1 MTDYPVTA
9 TTAAVDL
16 AGAGTMCQ
24 RRVSAACIALA
35 LIAATTSH
43 VVARGPLQNFVTHE
57 APKTIAVLNFTDEQ
71 GRSRSSAEF
80 EGKVV
85 VLNIW
90 ATWCVPCRR
99 EMPALDRLQGTLGG
113 PDLTVVPISI
123 DRGGLETVTKFYAG
137 IGIRYLPKYIDG
149 SGQAVRVLAA
159 MGLPTTLIL
168 DRAGQEVA
176 RVVGPTEWDS
186 PDVAEYLKSI
196 VSRQSDRIIS
206 AERDD
211 DHGRPAPSGA
221 AGPLTRALRWLKTFV
236 VN

>member
-1 MTDYPVTA
+1 MTDHPVTA
-9 TTAAVDL
+9 TKTAVDL
-16 AGAGTMCQ
+16 AGAGTMRQ
-24 RRVSAACIALA
+24 RLVSAACTALA

-43 VVARGPLQNFVTHE
+43 VVAQGPLQNFVTHE

-168 DRAGQEVA
+168 D
-176 RVVGPTEWDS
+176 
-186 PDVAEYLKSI
+186 LKSI
-196 VSRQSDRIIS
+196 VSRRSDRIIS

-211 DHGRPAPSGA
+211 DHGRPAPSGS